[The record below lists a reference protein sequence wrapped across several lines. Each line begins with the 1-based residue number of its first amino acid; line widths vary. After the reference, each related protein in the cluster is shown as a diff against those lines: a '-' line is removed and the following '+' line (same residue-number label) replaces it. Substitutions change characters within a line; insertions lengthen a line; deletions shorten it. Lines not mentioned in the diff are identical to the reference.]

1 MSWKLVLPSTVPVA
15 ASVTAKAKR
24 WPASRPASAVSM

>member
-15 ASVTAKAKR
+15 SSVTAKAKR
-24 WPASRPASAVSM
+24 SAVLSAVSM